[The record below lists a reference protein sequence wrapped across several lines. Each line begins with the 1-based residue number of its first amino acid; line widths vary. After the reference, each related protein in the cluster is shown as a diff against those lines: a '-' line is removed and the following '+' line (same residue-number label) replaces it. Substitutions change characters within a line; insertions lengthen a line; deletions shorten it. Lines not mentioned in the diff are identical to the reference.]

1 MSSTKDEPTATEL
14 RLASARRRVRAF
26 VDQITELEASDFPH
40 KDGLAALGEIRGELE
55 YYLNNFLVGLPPTLS
70 DQVVDGICAEISF
83 TVSKYTAILGFILRS
98 TNVRNAFEV
107 QFPLKRLVA
116 QVISP
121 DAKLIMSSEWDFVPF
136 TYPMTL
142 DLLPDFVLVGAPAP
156 ESGNVLLFPLAGHE
170 IGHSA
175 WRKHDLKSV
184 LQTVVS
190 RAVAR
195 AIDADPEATNRVLA
209 RVAQH
214 GEGLADLQNGA
225 LATSLKQLEEI
236 FCDLFGL
243 YVFGASYAYAYEYFL
258 APGGGSRS
266 LFYPSSVDR
275 VGYLAT
281 AAKMIGVNLE
291 PELFGRWRQ
300 STARAGVDPDALA
313 FADTAT
319 AEVFPDLL
327 KRAAELFGA
336 GLLALPRE
344 DVIERVVA
352 AFTRRVPYDDGATFP
367 EIVTAGWRYLRSR
380 GGLSSESNRP
390 EYDMLNEL
398 MLKSI
403 EVAEF
408 RARLAD
414 A

>member
-1 MSSTKDEPTATEL
+1 LSSTKDAPTATEL

-26 VDQITELEASDFPH
+26 VNQITELEASDFPH
-40 KDGLAALGEIRGELE
+40 RDGLDALGVIRTELE
-55 YYLNNFLVGLPPTLS
+55 YYLNDFLGALPLTLS
-70 DQVVDGICAEISF
+70 DQVVDEICAEMSY
-83 TVSKYTAILGFILRS
+83 TVSKYTEVLGFILRS

-107 QFPLKRLVA
+107 HFPLKRLVA

-121 DAKLIMSSEWDFVPF
+121 EARLIMSSEWNFVPF

-175 WRKHDLKSV
+175 WRKHQLKDG
-184 LQTVVS
+184 LQTVVT

-195 AIDADPEATNRVLA
+195 AIDADAEARARVLA
-209 RVAQH
+209 RTGQN
-214 GEGLADLQNGA
+214 LPDLQNVVLGTA
-225 LATSLKQLEEI
+225 LKQLEEV

-243 YVFGASYAYAYEYFL
+243 YVFGAAFAYAYEYFM

-266 LFYPSSVDR
+266 PFYPSSADR
-275 VGYLAT
+275 VRYLLAG
-281 AAKMIGVNLE
+281 AKALKIPLE

-300 STARAGVDPDALA
+300 STARKGVDPDALA
-313 FADTAT
+313 FADAAV
-319 AEVFPDLL
+319 AEVFPEMMRQAFKLL
-327 KRAAELFGA
+327 EDRQVSP
-336 GLLALPRE
+336 PRE
-344 DVIERVVA
+344 EAVERVVQ
-352 AFTRRVPYDDGATFP
+352 AFTSHVPDDEGATFP
-367 EIVTAGWRYLRSR
+367 EIVTAGWRYLRQR
-380 GGLSSESNRP
+380 GGLSEDGDRP
-390 EYDMLNEL
+390 EYDMLSEL

-408 RARLAD
+408 RSRLAD